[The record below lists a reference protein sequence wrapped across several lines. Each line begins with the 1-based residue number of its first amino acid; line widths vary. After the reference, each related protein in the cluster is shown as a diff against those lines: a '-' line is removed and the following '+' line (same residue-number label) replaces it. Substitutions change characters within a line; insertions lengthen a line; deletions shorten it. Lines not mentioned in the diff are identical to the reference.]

1 MVRISL
7 FLAARGLWMDN
18 DSLEQPTSSPESE
31 MRQVLDDLLARDEDI
46 SARAVARLHPRINA
60 ASSITRSKD
69 RSRLLAKYQERQAEF
84 RRWRGRPS
92 KLSGVAAASALAD
105 RDVRIAELE
114 SQVALLTASHVAMI
128 RAVGELGGFSKW
140 AQFYESYRGSR
151 DQLAQLGA
159 LPEAK
164 VEPLPPRRPK

>member
-1 MVRISL
+1 
-7 FLAARGLWMDN
+7 MDN
-18 DSLEQPTSSPESE
+18 DSLEQSASGPDPE
-31 MRQVLDDLLARDEDI
+31 MRQVLEDLLSRDEDI
-46 SARAVARLHPRINA
+46 TARAVARLHPRINA
-60 ASSITRSKD
+60 ASSITRSKE

-159 LPEAK
+159 LPEAT
-164 VEPLPPRRPK
+164 VESLPPRRPK

>member
-1 MVRISL
+1 
-7 FLAARGLWMDN
+7 MDSDN
-18 DSLEQPTSSPESE
+18 LEQPTPGPDPE

-46 SARAVARLHPRINA
+46 TARAVARLHPRINA
-60 ASSITRSKD
+60 ASSITRSKE
-69 RSRLLAKYQERQAEF
+69 RSGLLAKYQERQSEF
-84 RRWRGRPS
+84 RRWRGRPG

-140 AQFYESYRGSR
+140 AQFYESYRGGR

-159 LPEAK
+159 LPEAT
-164 VEPLPPRRPK
+164 VESLTPRRPK

>member
-1 MVRISL
+1 
-7 FLAARGLWMDN
+7 MDN
-18 DSLEQPTSSPESE
+18 DSLEQPTSDSDPG
-31 MRQVLDDLLARDEDI
+31 MRRVLDDLLSRDEDI
-46 SARAVARLHPRINA
+46 TARAVARLHPRINA
-60 ASSITRSKD
+60 ASSITRSAE
-69 RSRLLAKYQERQAEF
+69 RSHMLAQYQERQAEF
-84 RRWRGRPS
+84 RRWRGRPG

-140 AQFYESYRGSR
+140 AQFYESYRGTR

-159 LPEAK
+159 LPEAT
-164 VEPLPPRRPK
+164 VESLPPRRPK